1 MLVEFDDVLPVILL
15 VEIWSVGSLFDEV
28 VFYQAKA
35 KIVLQEFDELV
46 LFSELSLELL
56 QSFVEFTQ

>member
-1 MLVEFDDVLPVILL
+1 VLVEFDDVLPVILL
-15 VEIWSVGSLFDEV
+15 VEVWSVGSLFDEV

-35 KIVLQEFDELV
+35 EIVLQEFDELV